1 MNEQLQPQ
9 KGAPLFNPW
18 LPEFMPILILFL
30 IGCAKALG
38 GSGDLSGPR
47 SLDCPPDIRPLS
59 FRGDIHHYVG
69 AQLARIEAETAIATI
84 LRRLPNLRLD
94 DSRGE
99 QTS

>member
-1 MNEQLQPQ
+1 
-9 KGAPLFNPW
+9 
-18 LPEFMPILILFL
+18 MPILILFL
-30 IGCAKALG
+30 IGCAKGQSVICLLARWVRRFIRTPI
-38 GSGDLSGPR
+38 GSTVPR
-47 SLDCPPDIRPLS
+47 SDIRPLS

-99 QTS
+99 QTF